1 MTRGARP
8 EKALETVV
16 RRALHPF
23 AGETVA
29 IACSGGPD
37 SVALATVAHAV
48 AHEERIAL
56 VLAHVNHALRASADQ
71 DECVVLS
78 VAARLG
84 IPARIARL
92 AGVAPDE
99 AALRDARYA
108 ALARLARESG
118 ARAVATA
125 HTAEDQ
131 TETVLLALFR
141 GTGPDGLAGMP
152 SRRALDGAIELVRP
166 LLRVRRDELVLAL
179 RGAALPYA
187 VDPTNA
193 DARYRRNA
201 LRAHLAALR
210 RDFPQLDSAVARCAE
225 IVRDERD
232 GIPRATARRA
242 LRDQL
247 REAAGLRDIA
257 FADIE
262 AALDAADAEPTGGDR
277 TSRL

>member
-1 MTRGARP
+1 MRGARP
-8 EKALETVV
+8 EKALEGVV

-23 AGETVA
+23 AGASVC

-37 SVALATVAHAV
+37 SVALAVLAAAV

-56 VLAHVNHALRASADQ
+56 VLAHVNHAVRASSDQ
-71 DECVVLS
+71 DECIVLS
-78 VAARLG
+78 AGARLG
-84 IPARIARL
+84 LPVAVARL
-92 AGVAPDE
+92 AAGPADE
-99 AALRDARYA
+99 ATLREARYA
-108 ALARLARESG
+108 ALAALARARG
-118 ARAVATA
+118 ARAVVTA

-152 SRRALDGAIELVRP
+152 ARRPLDDDLALVRP
-166 LLRVRRDELVLAL
+166 LLRVRRDELALAL
-179 RGAALPYA
+179 RAAGLPYA

-193 DARYRRNA
+193 DTRYRRNA

-225 IVRDERD
+225 IVRDERE
-232 GIPRATARRA
+232 GAPRAAARRT
-242 LRDQL
+242 LREQL
-247 REAAGLRDIA
+247 REATGLRDIA

-262 AALDAADAEPTGGDR
+262 AALDAADAEPTTRDR
-277 TSRL
+277 KSRL